1 MGDFVRVE
9 TSSGVATIRVDRPKM
24 NALNP
29 QVLAEL
35 TEAANAVGADPD
47 VRAAVIWGGPRI
59 FAAGADIGGFTGLA
73 PAEAEALSR
82 QFNDAFLAVEN
93 MPQITVAAVNGYAL
107 GGGMELAMAAE
118 FRVAADDAVFG
129 QPEIKLGIIP
139 GGGGTQRLPRLVGI
153 TKAKEI
159 IYTGR
164 NVYPDEALAIGLVS
178 AVHPAEETY
187 DAAVEM
193 AAGYAAGPAALRM
206 AKQAVMDGLPL
217 SLADAVARET
227 HHFGECFTTD
237 DSAIGV
243 ASFLERGPARRPSPA
258 ASRQFW
264 SPPPELAAHD
274 AQTGTHRCQFP
285 KPRPAR
291 PGIGSPRRPNRHP
304 PLPIQIQ
311 ATSRRSSLTAARIRP
326 ATDTAART
334 TSAVVVV

>member
-1 MGDFVRVE
+1 MSEFVRVE

-35 TEAANAVGADPD
+35 TEAANAVGAAPD

-73 PAEAEALSR
+73 PAEATALSR

-118 FRVAADDAVFG
+118 FRVAAVDAVFG
-129 QPEIKLGIIP
+129 QPEILLGIIP
-139 GGGGTQRLPRLVGI
+139 GGGATQRLPRLVGM
-153 TKAKEI
+153 TRAKEI

-178 AVHPAEETY
+178 TVHPAEETY

-217 SLADAVARET
+217 SMDDAVARET
-227 HHFGECFTTD
+227 EHFGECFATD
-237 DSAIGV
+237 DAAVGV
-243 ASFLERGPARRPSPA
+243 ASFLEKGPGKAT
-258 ASRQFW
+258 F
-264 SPPPELAAHD
+264 
-274 AQTGTHRCQFP
+274 TGR
-285 KPRPAR
+285 
-291 PGIGSPRRPNRHP
+291 
-304 PLPIQIQ
+304 
-311 ATSRRSSLTAARIRP
+311 
-326 ATDTAART
+326 
-334 TSAVVVV
+334 

>member
-1 MGDFVRVE
+1 MSEFVRVE
-9 TSSGVATIRVDRPKM
+9 TSSGVATIRIDRPKM

-29 QVLAEL
+29 QVLSEL
-35 TEAANAVGADPD
+35 TEAANAVGAHRD

-73 PAEAEALSR
+73 PAAAQALSR

-107 GGGMELAMAAE
+107 GGGMELAMATE

-153 TKAKEI
+153 TRAKEI

-164 NVYPDEALAIGLVS
+164 NVYPDEALAVGLVS
-178 AVHPAEETY
+178 AVHPAQETY

-227 HHFGECFTTD
+227 EHFGECFSTD
-237 DSAIGV
+237 DATIGV
-243 ASFLERGPARRPSPA
+243 ASFLEKGPGKAN
-258 ASRQFW
+258 F
-264 SPPPELAAHD
+264 
-274 AQTGTHRCQFP
+274 TGR
-285 KPRPAR
+285 
-291 PGIGSPRRPNRHP
+291 
-304 PLPIQIQ
+304 
-311 ATSRRSSLTAARIRP
+311 
-326 ATDTAART
+326 
-334 TSAVVVV
+334 

>member
-1 MGDFVRVE
+1 MSEFVRVE

-35 TEAANAVGADPD
+35 TEAANAVAVDPD

-59 FAAGADIGGFTGLA
+59 FAAGADIGGFTGLS
-73 PAEAEALSR
+73 PAEAQALSR

-178 AVHPAEETY
+178 AVHPADETY

-217 SLADAVARET
+217 SLADAVACET
-227 HHFGECFTTD
+227 ERFGECFTTD
-237 DSAIGV
+237 DTAIGV
-243 ASFLERGPARRPSPA
+243 ASFLEKGPGKAT
-258 ASRQFW
+258 F
-264 SPPPELAAHD
+264 
-274 AQTGTHRCQFP
+274 TGR
-285 KPRPAR
+285 
-291 PGIGSPRRPNRHP
+291 
-304 PLPIQIQ
+304 
-311 ATSRRSSLTAARIRP
+311 
-326 ATDTAART
+326 
-334 TSAVVVV
+334 

>member
-1 MGDFVRVE
+1 MSEFVRVE

-35 TEAANAVGADPD
+35 TEAANAVAVDADI
-47 VRAAVIWGGPRI
+47 RAAVIWGGPRI
-59 FAAGADIGGFTGLA
+59 FAAGADIGGFTDLA
-73 PAEAEALSR
+73 PAEAQALSR

-178 AVHPAEETY
+178 AVHPADETY

-217 SLADAVARET
+217 SLADAVACET
-227 HHFGECFTTD
+227 ERFGECFTTD
-237 DSAIGV
+237 DTAIGV
-243 ASFLERGPARRPSPA
+243 ASFLEKGPGKAT
-258 ASRQFW
+258 F
-264 SPPPELAAHD
+264 
-274 AQTGTHRCQFP
+274 TGR
-285 KPRPAR
+285 
-291 PGIGSPRRPNRHP
+291 
-304 PLPIQIQ
+304 
-311 ATSRRSSLTAARIRP
+311 
-326 ATDTAART
+326 
-334 TSAVVVV
+334 